1 MSKGLSI
8 KDISGRNFLLSKYP
22 IIELAVVNETG
33 PDLDGCL
40 ENLKYQL
47 EEYLVQV
54 AETIIDN
61 QIGWKIIEFIEQ
73 NNMVGGKV
81 LKIKNDWIIFIP
93 YCSLKS
99 YLGKID
105 DSEVLFAHE
114 KIYGVILI
122 DIGLLLQT
130 LLYVLGKGFRIEEW
144 NELQW
149 MIYDVFETCYFEIE
163 DYFPINYEGRGIDL
177 PIWCNG
183 LWESEIKSCF
193 YKKDIQSKEDYNG
206 IGAYMKISVDNI
218 ETYKYIFPHHEITD
232 TQKKNIEKENIK
244 IVGCPEDFL
253 EIVQEI
259 IYSIRIISE

>member
-81 LKIKNDWIIFIP
+81 LKIKKELTIVSSYQVDGNDLFSRAVSSQISST
-93 YCSLKS
+93 CESLT
-99 YLGKID
+99 
-105 DSEVLFAHE
+105 F
-114 KIYGVILI
+114 
-122 DIGLLLQT
+122 
-130 LLYVLGKGFRIEEW
+130 
-144 NELQW
+144 
-149 MIYDVFETCYFEIE
+149 VFGMGTS
-163 DYFPINYEGRGIDL
+163 GTSQL
-177 PIWCNG
+177 
-183 LWESEIKSCF
+183 
-193 YKKDIQSKEDYNG
+193 
-206 IGAYMKISVDNI
+206 
-218 ETYKYIFPHHEITD
+218 
-232 TQKKNIEKENIK
+232 
-244 IVGCPEDFL
+244 
-253 EIVQEI
+253 
-259 IYSIRIISE
+259 